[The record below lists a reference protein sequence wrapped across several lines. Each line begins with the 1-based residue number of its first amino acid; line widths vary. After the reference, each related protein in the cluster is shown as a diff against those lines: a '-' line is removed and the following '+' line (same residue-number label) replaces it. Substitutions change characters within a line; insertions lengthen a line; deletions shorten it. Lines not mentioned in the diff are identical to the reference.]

1 MAAADLNPRKAVAI
15 MLTGIAL
22 FSILNGVVKDEV
34 AIFPV
39 NQIVFFRNALALPAL
54 AAVIALTGGIGQLR
68 TAHPFRHVTHGIT
81 MTLSLMA
88 AFVGFR
94 LMPLAEAT
102 AISFL
107 RPLLVTLL
115 AGLLLREVVRPI
127 AWIAVLLG
135 FAGVLVMVRP
145 GAGVFEEGAIYSL
158 AAALIGALNMLQQRR
173 LSLIDQTMGIVFWYM
188 AISSL
193 VLLPTLS
200 IWWVTPTPGQLA
212 GLIGMGLASGLC
224 QYIIIRPLYYAQA
237 STLAPVQYS
246 SMIWSIVIGFLWF
259 GDAPTLP
266 VLTGSAVVIAATALV
281 WLRPPTPS
289 KSAC

>member
-1 MAAADLNPRKAVAI
+1 MHQSDLNAPKAVAT
-15 MLTGIAL
+15 MLTGIAM
-22 FSILNGVVKDEV
+22 FSILNGVVKDEA

-54 AAVIALTGGIGQLR
+54 AAVMALTGGTAQLR
-68 TAHPFRHVTHGIT
+68 TNHRLRHVTHGIT

-88 AFVGFR
+88 AFAGFR
-94 LMPLAEAT
+94 LLPLAEAT

-107 RPLLVTLL
+107 RPLLVIAL
-115 AGLLLREVVRPI
+115 AGLLLRETVRPV

-135 FAGVLVMVRP
+135 LAGVLVIVRP
-145 GAGVFEEGAIYSL
+145 GLGVFQQGALFSL

-188 AISSL
+188 AMSSL
-193 VLLPTLS
+193 VLLPTLAV
-200 IWWVTPTPGQLA
+200 WWVTPSLGQLA

-224 QYIIIRPLYYAQA
+224 QYVMIRPLAYARA

-246 SMIWSIVIGFLWF
+246 SMVWSIVIGFLWF
-259 GDAPTLP
+259 GDVPTPL
-266 VLTGSAVVIAATALV
+266 VLLGAAIVMSASLLV
-281 WLRPPTPS
+281 WWQKPVSPQS
-289 KSAC
+289 G